1 MAGSPKG
8 EIRNDR
14 NRNTAQPSFE
24 PAKKIA
30 MLTNTPMPE
39 TISKNVAAQQNRNV
53 NIGVAIVST
62 TTSGAA
68 IILNISLNK
77 NFIKMPLSWLFFDV
91 YFYLYFTI
99 LGVWG
104 TMLSS
109 RQKSRPITSGQLGP
123 KWISLE

>member
-30 MLTNTPMPE
+30 ILTNTPMPE

-53 NIGVAIVST
+53 NIGVAIVSI

-68 IILNISLNK
+68 ITLNISLIK
-77 NFIKMPLSWLFFDV
+77 FINNAPFMVFF
-91 YFYLYFTI
+91 
-99 LGVWG
+99 
-104 TMLSS
+104 
-109 RQKSRPITSGQLGP
+109 
-123 KWISLE
+123 